1 MLSGYDTSEAICGEL
16 SEENRKL
23 KAENKSLKEKIKA
36 LEELIKVLKGK
47 VKKRADVGI
56 SPYKN

>member
-1 MLSGYDTSEAICGEL
+1 MLTGYDTEEAICGEL

-36 LEELIKVLKGK
+36 LEELIKVLKK
-47 VKKRADVGI
+47 KKRADVGI